1 MSKKLDTMAT
11 SVPTSRQ
18 PGKSFRVLVALPPG
32 REAEDLAAAIE
43 TEGYG
48 LESAD
53 AVPSSAAGLA
63 GFDAVLADAS
73 GGGERLLD
81 LPGRDPDQPAIVL
94 VASFGTIQDAVRA
107 IRRGAFDFLSRPTS
121 PEHVLHALRRA
132 REAAEL
138 KRENERLRESLDDR
152 RELAGLATR
161 DPRMLRNLEI
171 VESVAD
177 TRASVLITGE
187 SGTGKTLLARAL
199 HERSSR
205 ASKPFVVLD
214 CGAVPPSLLESTLFG
229 HARGAFTG
237 AVKDKPGLVEAAHG
251 GTLFLDELA
260 NAPLDVQAK
269 LLRVVQDR
277 QFERVGETRTREAD
291 VRWVAATNRDL
302 VREVREGRFRE
313 DLYWRLNVVAL
324 ELPPLRER
332 PTDVA
337 LLAER
342 FLRRFAREHGRPA
355 RQLDPPALAA
365 LCTAAW
371 PGNVRQLEHALE
383 RATLL
388 SSSELLTLADFA
400 AEIPPTPPPSG
411 SLAALPTGQ
420 DHALKRALEEPER
433 ELVRAALEATGGRRG
448 RAAELLGINRTT
460 LYNKMRKHGL
470 LDTPAAA
477 ARVAGHGDGA
487 SA

>member
-1 MSKKLDTMAT
+1 MAA
-11 SVPTSRQ
+11 SVPAAGQ
-18 PGKSFRVLVALPPG
+18 PGNSFRVLVALPPG
-32 REAEDLAAAIE
+32 READDIAGAVEAA
-43 TEGYG
+43 GYS
-48 LESAD
+48 LESALEL
-53 AVPSSAAGLA
+53 PRSAAELA
-63 GFDAVLADAS
+63 GLGAVIADAS
-73 GGGERLLD
+73 QGGERLLD
-81 LPGRDPDQPAIVL
+81 LPGRHPDQPAIVL

-138 KRENERLRESLDDR
+138 RRENERLRESLDDR
-152 RELAGLATR
+152 RELAGLVTR
-161 DPRMLRNLEI
+161 DPRMQRNLEI

-269 LLRVVQDR
+269 LLRVVQER
-277 QFERVGETRTREAD
+277 TFERVGETRTREAD

-302 VREVREGRFRE
+302 PREVREGRFRE

-332 PTDVA
+332 PADVA

-342 FLRRFAREHGRPA
+342 FLRRFALEHGRPA
-355 RQLDPPALAA
+355 RQLDPAALAA
-365 LCTAAW
+365 LCAAPW

-388 SSSELLTLADFA
+388 SSSGTLTLADFT
-400 AEIPPTPPPSG
+400 AELPPTANAAANAGP
-411 SLAALPTGQ
+411 ALPAGA
-420 DHALKRALEEPER
+420 DHALKRALEQPER

-460 LYNKMRKHGL
+460 LYNKMRKFGL